1 MEGDF
6 VKVQG
11 SSSLYKNLG
20 TGVVINTNEEE
31 INTARK
37 RKKISLDKIRK
48 EEDMSEEIS
57 SLKNEIEL
65 LKGLIKES
73 IAGK

>member
-6 VKVQG
+6 IKVQV

-31 INTARK
+31 INIARK
-37 RKKISLDKIRK
+37 RKQIALDKIKK
-48 EEDMSEEIS
+48 EEDMSQEIS
-57 SLKNEIEL
+57 SLKTEIEI

>member
-1 MEGDF
+1 MTGDF
-6 VKVQG
+6 FKVQG
-11 SSSLYKNLG
+11 SSSLYKNLD

-31 INTARK
+31 INIARK
-37 RKKISLDKIRK
+37 RKQIALDKIKK
-48 EEDMSEEIS
+48 EEDMSQEIS

>member
-6 VKVQG
+6 IKVQG

-31 INTARK
+31 INIARK
-37 RKKISLDKIRK
+37 RKQIALDKIKK
-48 EEDMSEEIS
+48 EEDMSQEIS
-57 SLKNEIEL
+57 SLKTEIEI